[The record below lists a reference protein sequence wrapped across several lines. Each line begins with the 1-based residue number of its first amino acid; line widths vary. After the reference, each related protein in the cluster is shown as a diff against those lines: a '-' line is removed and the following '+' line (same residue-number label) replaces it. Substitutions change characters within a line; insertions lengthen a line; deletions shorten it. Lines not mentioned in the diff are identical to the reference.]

1 MIHIVRTHKGGGE
14 RSSQVRT
21 IAYNGVWDSRLCTYA
36 KNFLEPQ
43 NLNIFLFLYKRSYY
57 IAIYYCAKKSVN
69 QALAI
74 NRNHSIAKKEKKKEF
89 LGVTCF
95 QDKTGNRVGWF
106 AVVWCGDNH
115 GQARKVR
122 KTPENFY
129 RSPSVL
135 DKVRSG

>member
-1 MIHIVRTHKGGGE
+1 MGWGIQGCART
-14 RSSQVRT
+14 Q
-21 IAYNGVWDSRLCTYA
+21 

-89 LGVTCF
+89 LGVICF

-115 GQARKVR
+115 RQARKVR